1 MYCIL
6 TGFIDLKLYL
16 FTYNNFLMK
25 VISDDLSVSTSVC
38 LFVYLPTHQL
48 IHPLM
53 YVAHVRVEKES

>member
-38 LFVYLPTHQL
+38 LFVYLPTH
-48 IHPLM
+48 PLM